1 MKKNF
6 IEKVKLKI
14 SSKKNKPSFGSSG
27 EFNYAVKIDSI
38 ESNDFYERPFGRQ
51 LEDLKKVK
59 NFKEESEKKFI
70 GAKGIPTLKAVK
82 EWVKE
87 NKPKQFYAQWRKDSR
102 YYKDDVV
109 EIWVSNESSS
119 ALRYIKDD

>member
-14 SSKKNKPSFGSSG
+14 ASKKNKPSFGSSG
-27 EFNYAVKIDSI
+27 EFNYAVKIDSL

-70 GAKGIPTLKAVK
+70 GSKGIPTIKAVK
-82 EWVKE
+82 EWIKE
-87 NKPKQFYAQWRKDSR
+87 NNPEQFYAQWRKDTKH
-102 YYKDDVV
+102 YKSDVV
-109 EIWVSNESSS
+109 EIWVSDKSS
-119 ALRYIKDD
+119 AFLRYVKED